1 MSARLKAFFLHLG
14 GSAVIALLTLV
25 LVFQLWYPAPL
36 HEAVGVTRIFLL
48 LLLVDVMLGPLLT
61 LLVFKVGKNT
71 LAFDLGVVLLLQLG
85 ALGYGLWTV
94 AEGRPAWLV
103 FNADRFDLV
112 RTLDVDRRQLS
123 EAREEYRM
131 APWFGPEWV
140 GAAKPV
146 DMAQQNA
153 ILFES
158 LMARIDIA
166 QRPNLYRPLADM
178 GDDLRQKLRPLES
191 LANYN
196 DEQQLRAI
204 LNRWPNADAWLPLM
218 ASAKPMTVL
227 LRKDTAEV
235 IAIVELN
242 PWD

>member
-1 MSARLKAFFLHLG
+1 MPVRMKAFLLHLV
-14 GSAVIALLTLV
+14 GSAFVALLILI
-25 LVFQLWYPAPL
+25 LVFQFWYPAPL

-48 LLLVDVMLGPLLT
+48 LLLVDVILGPLLT
-61 LLVFKVGKNT
+61 LLAFKVGKKT
-71 LAFDLGVVLLLQLG
+71 LVFDLSVILLLQVS

-103 FNADRFDLV
+103 FNVDRFDLV
-112 RTLDVDRRQLS
+112 RTLDIDERQLS
-123 EAREEYRM
+123 ETREEYRM

-146 DMAQQNA
+146 DIAQQNA

-166 QRPNLYRPLADM
+166 QRPNLYRPLSDM

-196 DEQQLRAI
+196 DEQQLRTI